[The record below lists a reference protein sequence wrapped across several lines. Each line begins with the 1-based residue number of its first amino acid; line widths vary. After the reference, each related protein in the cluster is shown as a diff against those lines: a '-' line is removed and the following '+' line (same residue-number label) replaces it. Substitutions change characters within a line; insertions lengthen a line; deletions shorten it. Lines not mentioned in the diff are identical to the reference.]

1 MFNYKNIQHKV
12 MTVQGHALFTLFT
25 RVLTVIY
32 LTTYLL
38 GAYTQISLKRPY
50 GIG

>member
-12 MTVQGHALFTLFT
+12 MTVQGHALFT